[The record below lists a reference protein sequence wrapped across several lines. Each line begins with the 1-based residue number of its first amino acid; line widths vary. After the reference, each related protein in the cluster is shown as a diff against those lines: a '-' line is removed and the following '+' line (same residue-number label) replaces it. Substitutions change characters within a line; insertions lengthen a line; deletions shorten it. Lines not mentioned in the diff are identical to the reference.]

1 MLVDTDVIIW
11 FLRGNQLAEAR
22 LNQIHKLRLSV
33 ISYMELVQGMRN
45 KQELQALQKTVQLF
59 QWQILPVDDAI
70 CQLAVRYVE
79 NYSLSHA
86 MRLADALIAATAVY
100 YGLILLSANDKH
112 YSVLSD
118 LKLEVF
124 RP

>member
-22 LNQIHKLRLSV
+22 LNQIPKLRLSV
-33 ISYMELVQGMRN
+33 ITYIELVQGMRN
-45 KQELQALQKTVQLF
+45 KQELQALQKTVQLY
-59 QWQILPVDDAI
+59 QWQILPVDEAI
-70 CQLAVRYVE
+70 CHRAVHYVE

-86 MRLADALIAATAVY
+86 MRLADALIAATAVHY
-100 YGLILLSANDKH
+100 ELMLLSANDKH